1 VVGNVDIALMHS
13 ILGGPVHG
21 QINTYPP
28 SRSGHS
34 MLRVLAGDEP
44 PEQKMGGIE
53 EVDAAISF
61 HKRVI
66 EEG

>member
-1 VVGNVDIALMHS
+1 
-13 ILGGPVHG
+13 
-21 QINTYPP
+21 
-28 SRSGHS
+28 

-44 PEQKMGGIE
+44 PEQKMCGIE

-61 HKRVI
+61 HKGVI